1 VDNLTKPSLGGW
13 IRIYNLTFL
22 VGMAI
27 SGTVFWALNYVFPP
41 PGLNEDT
48 SFIGE
53 AVTTMD
59 GYEPEQTGIKVH
71 DFDEKHTATSDVS
84 V

>member
-1 VDNLTKPSLGGW
+1 MDGLTTPSLSGW

-27 SGTVFWALNYVFPP
+27 SGTVFWALNYAFPP

-48 SFIGE
+48 TFIGE
-53 AVTTMD
+53 AVTTME
-59 GYEPEQTGIKVH
+59 GHEPEQSSGKVH
-71 DFDEKHTATSDVS
+71 EFDEKHVTTSDVS